1 MINHSRDHA
10 LEAQEHAEL
19 NGDEHDRKDDPNNR
33 CDQPKAVMNK
43 IAEGEREN
51 QIHRAK
57 QHM

>member
-1 MINHSRDHA
+1 MIDHRRDHA

-51 QIHRAK
+51 QIYRAK